1 MKSSIKKNTF
11 KAIYRL
17 LDKVSP
23 VNGDC
28 GLLCGSICCTYE
40 YENAD
45 YSNIDDAART
55 ATDSSS
61 STGDAENGGHPE
73 APDAVCCS
81 KGSGNDD
88 FSLGIYLLPGENSFP
103 VTRNGSAGAGHTPR
117 TTNSPTAGTGKCISC
132 DVSMHLTA
140 TAPCVL
146 CSAGR
151 SLWPL
156 TSMKTASFA

>member
-61 STGDAENGGHPE
+61 STGDTGNGGSADTAGNQTNTGDTTPFGLY
-73 APDAVCCS
+73 AALLAI
-81 KGSGNDD
+81 SGG
-88 FSLGIYLLPGENSFP
+88 L
-103 VTRNGSAGAGHTPR
+103 AGACVYGIKK
-117 TTNSPTAGTGKCISC
+117 TGKNGL
-132 DVSMHLTA
+132 V
-140 TAPCVL
+140 
-146 CSAGR
+146 R
-151 SLWPL
+151 
-156 TSMKTASFA
+156 K